1 MSPTPLAAV
10 VDSRPMSRRGLLLG
24 SGALAVAAS
33 LSACAPKGGS
43 ASAGATPVEVSTDI
57 ASAPEQILTVW
68 DQEVRGGQNEQ
79 MQSLHQPALSPS
91 CCG

>member
-1 MSPTPLAAV
+1 MSSRTTLAAV
-10 VDSRPMSRRGLLLG
+10 SDSRAVSRRGLLLG

-43 ASAGATPVEVSTDI
+43 ASDGAAPVDVSTDI
-57 ASAPEQILTVW
+57 ASAPEQTLTVW

-79 MQSLHQPALSPS
+79 M
-91 CCG
+91 